1 MNEKEFVIIA
11 EHNSND
17 IWAIKRSAIT
27 ALCKVENGVY
37 KVMTEDQRAFYTRE
51 SDMLDEWWKELMK
64 K

>member
-51 SDMLDEWWKELMK
+51 SDMLDE
-64 K
+64 